1 MIILDT
7 DHLSVFARSEGTA
20 ATKLRQ
26 RIIDHHRSTGEL
38 FAVTAIS
45 LEEQMRGWLAR
56 IGGQRDALRQ
66 VESYERLV
74 ELVDFYSKWQITQF
88 DNPSA
93 SRYQV
98 LRRAKIR
105 IGSMDLKIAA
115 IVLVNNSLL
124 LTANAV
130 DFAKVPGL
138 RFENWLT

>member
-74 ELVDFYSKWQITQF
+74 ELVDFIR
-88 DNPSA
+88 NGR
-93 SRYQV
+93 SRSSTIH
-98 LRRAKIR
+98 RR
-105 IGSMDLKIAA
+105 
-115 IVLVNNSLL
+115 
-124 LTANAV
+124 V
-130 DFAKVPGL
+130 DTRYCDEQ
-138 RFENWLT
+138 RFESAQWI